1 MTIIQS
7 IILGIVEGVTE
18 FLPVSSTG
26 HLILTSKLLGIVDS
40 DFLKSFE
47 IAIQFG
53 AILAVVA
60 LYWKKFTSDIETWK
74 RVSVAFIPTAVVGF
88 LLYNVLKNYFLSSGT
103 LVIWSLLIGGAA
115 LIAFE
120 LWHKQNSQKQDGRTE
135 LQNIGISYKQSF
147 LIGLAQSLAIIPG
160 VSRSAATI
168 VGGLAMGISRQAI
181 VEFSF
186 LLAVPTMA
194 AATGYDLFKS
204 AGSFEVGQ
212 FWVLAIGFVVSFLV
226 AMASIVW
233 LLKFVK
239 NHTFIG
245 FGVYRILAALLFWL
259 FVIR

>member
-1 MTIIQS
+1 M
-7 IILGIVEGVTE
+7 GIVEGVTE

>member
-1 MTIIQS
+1 M
-7 IILGIVEGVTE
+7 GIVEGVTE

-88 LLYNVLKNYFLSSGT
+88 LLYNVLKNYLLSSGT
-103 LVIWSLLIGGAA
+103 LVIWALLIGGAA

-120 LWHKQNSQKQDGRTE
+120 LWHKRYRYYKTDGRHNRSIIEIT
-135 LQNIGISYKQSF
+135 YKQSF

-168 VGGLAMGISRQAI
+168 VGGLALGISRQAI

-194 AATGYDLFKS
+194 AATGYDLLKS
-204 AGSFEVGQ
+204 AGSFEIGQ
-212 FWVLAIGFVVSFLV
+212 FWVLAIGFVISFLV

-245 FGVYRILAALLFWL
+245 FGVYRIIIALFFWFL
-259 FVIR
+259 VVR

>member
-40 DFLKSFE
+40 DFLKSFK